1 MSWVFSCWIPHSHVW
16 HASFIRVTWSNP
28 IQPSPS
34 VHTPCHDS
42 LVCVTWLIDMC
53 DIPLSYVWHDSLIR
67 VPWQI
72 HVYAKMRSY
81 VWHDAIRCV
90 TWLTH
95 VCDMT
100 HWYVRHTSCI
110 RVTWLIHTCA
120 NKFMCVLWCVHMCDT
135 THSDVWRDSMI
146 CATYVHTSD
155 MTHPSMR
162 SHMTH
167 SSVLY
172 AALMSLHWSVYMFAT
187 PPPCRLS
194 SVRYTHQSELSLQG
208 GKHVDWSDW
217 TAQSTGWR
225 TCIGCLKLQV
235 SFRKR
240 AINHRAL
247 LLEMTCKDKA
257 SCATLYPHL
266 SSAVHSSVYTLQMTH
281 ASVMYTR
288 VTWLIPQSGQTWL
301 IHQSC
306 IRVTWLMNE
315 SSLFRESC
323 PGVYIPGLVRMG
335 MCNTWL
341 IHQSC
346 MTDSTEI
353 ATPSNSTKSRNSN
366 FSVKIRIMP
375 KSQFEFVPQD
385 TEKSESLGS
394 MDFGD
399 AACSVETVIHE
410 FRDSFIMSHMK
421 MNKSCHSYTWLTNE
435 SCVIDEWVMCD
446 WSCHT
451 CEWVMSHICARNV

>member
-1 MSWVFSCWIPHSHVW
+1 MTFFGGHDFLVMTFSHEFESWFYVMSFFLLNT
-16 HASFIRVTWSNP
+16 SFTRVTCL
-28 IQPSPS
+28 I
-34 VHTPCHDS
+34 HT
-42 LVCVTWLIDMC
+42 C
-53 DIPLSYVWHDSLIR
+53 DVKQSHTTKPQCAHTL
-67 VPWQI
+67 P
-72 HVYAKMRSY
+72 
-81 VWHDAIRCV
+81 
-90 TWLTH
+90 WLTS

-306 IRVTWLMNE
+306 IRVTWL
-315 SSLFRESC
+315 
-323 PGVYIPGLVRMG
+323 IPQSHVKWVMHWL
-335 MCNTWL
+335 TWL
-341 IHQSC
+341 IHQ
-346 MTDSTEI
+346 
-353 ATPSNSTKSRNSN
+353 K
-366 FSVKIRIMP
+366 SVKWVM
-375 KSQFEFVPQD
+375 
-385 TEKSESLGS
+385 SLGTWLFYHVTHLIYHVTHDWWMS
-394 MDFGD
+394 HVTRTHDWWMSHPYLGSHVQV
-399 AACSVETVIHE
+399 CTYLGLCVWECVIH
-410 FRDSFIMSHMK
+410 DSFISHVWQIPLK
-421 MNKSCHSYTWLTNE
+421 LLHPQTPPNPETQIS
-435 SCVIDEWVMCD
+435 
-446 WSCHT
+446 
-451 CEWVMSHICARNV
+451 R